1 MRRKFQDNAKYK
13 EILRL
18 VSGSEDFYFENLF
31 NELIEEVSNPLVE
44 DIWID
49 DDAAISYWLYVAN
62 NIHDAIELDFIKN
75 LLLWKELN
83 GKANSKVKCIH
94 SADDKNYNCCVKHFR
109 LKSFP
114 CLIISDSPNFEN
126 FLVLKRSQIKLI
138 KSYNPISFF
147 NRIHSFI
154 LSEGEFVNVNRH
166 CEELFNEKNYSFEDL
181 KTLVSSNRLKDVFTK
196 LKMMMPNK
204 QEKANELALL
214 SSRYEQIENERNRG
228 ILIDDQ
234 YQVMKMKITNS
245 LIKLIDEISQ

>member
-1 MRRKFQDNAKYK
+1 MRRKFQNNTKYQ

-18 VSGSEDFYFENLF
+18 VSGSEDFYFETLF

-49 DDAAISYWLYVAN
+49 DDVAISYWLYVAN
-62 NIHDAIELDFIKN
+62 NVHDNSELEFIKN

-83 GKANSKVKCIH
+83 GKANSKVKCVH
-94 SADDKNYNCCVKHFR
+94 SADDKNYNCCVKHFK

-126 FLVLKRSQIKLI
+126 FSILKRNQIKLI
-138 KSYNPISFF
+138 KEINPISFF

-154 LSEGEFVNVNRH
+154 LSEEDFINVQKH
-166 CEELFNEKNYSFEDL
+166 CENLFKENNCLLNDL
-181 KTLVSSNRLKDVFTK
+181 KLLISNNRLKEAFTK
-196 LKMMMPNK
+196 LKVRISPIHN
-204 QEKANELALL
+204 KANEVTLL
-214 SSRYEQIENERNRG
+214 SSRFQQIENERIKG

-234 YQVMKMKITNS
+234 YQVMRMQITS
-245 LIKLIDEISQ
+245 LINLIDEIKE